1 MEENISGVTQTVAES
16 ETSTPDAVA
25 EFESLIK
32 GKYKE
37 QYDQRV
43 QETLRKRL
51 KNAKAAEDTLSGLAQ
66 KYGIT
71 VEQIANL
78 VKAAPEA
85 EKPLD
90 IAEAKRFYPG
100 LNMVQEMKNPRF
112 KRLLESGVDVRTAF
126 EVVHRDQIIPA
137 AMQAAARA
145 VERKLTGSAVSRVA
159 EGAMEKSSAAVVKTD
174 VSAMTRADRLD
185 IIRRAAKG
193 EKIRF

>member
-32 GKYKE
+32 GKYKQ

-51 KNAKAAEDTLSGLAQ
+51 KNAKDAEDTLNGLAQ

-71 VEQIANL
+71 VEEIANL
-78 VKAAPEA
+78 AKPAQM
-85 EKPLD
+85 PLD
-90 IAEAKRFYPG
+90 IDEARRFYPG
-100 LNMVQEMKNPRF
+100 LNMAQEMKNPQF

-145 VERKLTGSAVSRVA
+145 VERKLTGAGVTRVA
-159 EGAMEKSSAAVVKTD
+159 EGAMEKGAAAVVKTD
-174 VSAMTRADRLD
+174 VSAMTRQDRLD
-185 IIRRAAKG
+185 IIRRAQKG

>member
-1 MEENISGVTQTVAES
+1 MEENISGVTQTAAES
-16 ETSTPDAVA
+16 ETSTPDAGA
-25 EFESLIK
+25 EFEQLIK
-32 GKYKE
+32 GKYKQ

-51 KNAKAAEDTLSGLAQ
+51 KNAKDAEDTLNGLAQ

-71 VEQIANL
+71 VEEIANL
-78 VKAAPEA
+78 AKPAQM
-85 EKPLD
+85 PLD
-90 IAEAKRFYPG
+90 IDEARRFYPG
-100 LNMVQEMKNPRF
+100 FNMAQEMKNPQF

-145 VERKLTGSAVSRVA
+145 VERKLTGAGVTRVA
-159 EGAMEKSSAAVVKTD
+159 EGAMEKGAAAVVKTD
-174 VSAMTRADRLD
+174 VSAMTRQDRLD
-185 IIRRAAKG
+185 IIRRAQKG

>member
-16 ETSTPDAVA
+16 ENSTPDAGS
-25 EFESLIK
+25 EFEQLIK
-32 GKYKE
+32 GKYKQ

-51 KNAKAAEDTLSGLAQ
+51 KNAKDAEDTLNGLAQ

-71 VEQIANL
+71 VEEIANL
-78 VKAAPEA
+78 AKPAQM
-85 EKPLD
+85 PLD
-90 IAEAKRFYPG
+90 IDEARRFYPG
-100 LNMVQEMKNPRF
+100 LNMAQEMKNPQF

-145 VERKLTGSAVSRVA
+145 VERKLTGAGVTRVA
-159 EGAMEKSSAAVVKTD
+159 EGAMEKGSAAVVKTD
-174 VSAMTRADRLD
+174 VSAMTRQDRLD